1 MNKFLI
7 SLLLLITTPAMAE
20 LSAKEL
26 AIGKELYIEDC
37 YSNCHKG
44 DPRDDHVGVMILN
57 RFDLRSII
65 KSCSNHFAPY
75 WSYDERSL
83 VIDYLYETYYEP
95 NITDPF

>member
-1 MNKFLI
+1 
-7 SLLLLITTPAMAE
+7 MAE

>member
-1 MNKFLI
+1 
-7 SLLLLITTPAMAE
+7 MAE

-26 AIGKELYIEDC
+26 VIGKELYIEDC
-37 YSNCHKG
+37 YSGCHKG
-44 DPRDDHVGVMILN
+44 DPRDDYVALVILN

-75 WSYDERSL
+75 WSYDDRSL

-95 NITDPF
+95 DIVEPFE